1 MINETQLTIE
11 LAHAFGLDPG
21 PILQA
26 AVERD
31 VPLSDV
37 IMAYVRTLRY
47 LRLHGLEATGNA
59 AVTEWDARPPGALD
73 PRVVLQDEYWC
84 DIFRRPFRVREMP
97 TQYAENVITY
107 LHDHIHDI
115 VDVVAGGGDPHD
127 WLDSQP
133 LLRAL
138 GSQANRVTPQ
148 ERS

>member
-11 LAHAFGLDPG
+11 LAHAFGSDPG

-26 AVERD
+26 AAERD

-59 AVTEWDARPPGALD
+59 AVTEWDARPPGVFDA
-73 PRVVLQDEYWC
+73 RVVLQDEFWC
-84 DIFRRPFRVREMP
+84 DIFRRPFRVQEMP
-97 TQYAENVITY
+97 RQYAENVITY

-115 VDVVAGGGDPHD
+115 VDVVDGGGDPHD

-133 LLRAL
+133 LVRSLR
-138 GSQANRVTPQ
+138 SQVDRATPP
-148 ERS
+148 ELS